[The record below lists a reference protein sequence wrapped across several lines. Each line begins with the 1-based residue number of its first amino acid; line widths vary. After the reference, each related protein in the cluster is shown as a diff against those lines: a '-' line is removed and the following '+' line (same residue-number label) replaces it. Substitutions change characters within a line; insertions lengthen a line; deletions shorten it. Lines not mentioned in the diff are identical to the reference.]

1 MELSEDDLI
10 TLLRARRILEN
21 PGLAARL
28 SNLIGTPIEAGIRSL
43 PYSVQELIVSVTQRS
58 LRAGLSA
65 MIATMDP
72 EPGRPADTQTY
83 SFASVL
89 SGAASGFFGIV
100 ALPVELPLTT
110 LMMLR
115 SIAEIARSQGED
127 LARAEAQLA
136 CLEVLALGGRSRA
149 DDAAEAGYYATRI
162 GLARSITSA
171 ANYISS
177 HGFARKMASP
187 LAAFISRVAARFS
200 VTVTESMLA
209 KAVPV
214 IGAASGA
221 TVNALF
227 MRHFQDMAWAHFTV
241 RRLERK
247 YTPRLIQRRYEALA
261 AQNPVPRALPA

>member
-1 MELSEDDLI
+1 VELSEDDFI
-10 TLLRARRILEN
+10 TLLRAQRILEN

-43 PYSVQELIVSVTQRS
+43 PNSVQELIVTVTRRS
-58 LRAGLSA
+58 LRAGLHA
-65 MIATMDP
+65 MIATMDCQ
-72 EPGRPADTQTY
+72 PGKPADTQSY
-83 SFASVL
+83 QLASGL
-89 SGAASGFFGIV
+89 SGAAGGFFGIM

-127 LARAEAQLA
+127 VSRPDAQLA

-162 GLARSITSA
+162 GLAQSINSA

-177 HGFARKMASP
+177 HGFARK
-187 LAAFISRVAARFS
+187 LATPVANFISRVAARFS

-214 IGAASGA
+214 LGAASGA

-247 YTPRLIQRRYEALA
+247 YGGRLIQQRYEALSA
-261 AQNPVPRALPA
+261 DNPPPRALQA